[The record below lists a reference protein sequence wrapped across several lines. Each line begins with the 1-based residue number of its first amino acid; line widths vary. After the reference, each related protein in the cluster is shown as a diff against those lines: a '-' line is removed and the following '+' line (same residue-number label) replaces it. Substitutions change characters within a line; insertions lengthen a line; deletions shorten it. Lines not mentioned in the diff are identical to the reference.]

1 MKRYPTTLIIAGS
14 DSCGGAGIQADIKT
28 CSAIG
33 VYAATAITAITA
45 QNTMGVIDIQPITPD
60 IVSKQIKAVLDDL
73 IIDSIKIGMLCNV
86 DIVKAVANALNGID
100 IPIITDPVMV
110 STSGHK
116 LLSDEAIDAVIKYIF
131 PLSEIV
137 TPNLHEASLL
147 SGINIVSSD
156 DIMEAAHMI
165 LNRNS
170 GAVLIKGGHFTNN
183 LSTDTFIDNHREVN
197 RYSSPRYDTHNTHGT
212 GCTLS
217 SAIAAY
223 RAKGYN
229 LPEAIAHAKE
239 FVTQAIIHSSDVFAG
254 HGHGVLN
261 HAFSPQPLSIINMG
275 TSINSTD

>member
-14 DSCGGAGIQADIKT
+14 DSSGGAGIQADIKT

-33 VYAATAITAITA
+33 VYASTAITAITA

-60 IVSKQIKAVLDDL
+60 IVTKQIKAVLDDL
-73 IIDSIKIGMLCNV
+73 IIDSIKIGMLCNAS
-86 DIVKAVANALNGID
+86 IVKAVADALNGID

-116 LLSDEAIDAVIKYIF
+116 LLSDDAIDAVVKYIF

-147 SGINIVSSD
+147 SGMDIVQPD
-156 DIMEAAHMI
+156 DIIEAAHKT
-165 LNRNS
+165 LSKGCR
-170 GAVLIKGGHFTNN
+170 AVLMKGGHFDNL
-183 LSTDTFIDNHREVN
+183 LSTDTLIDNNLQVN
-197 RYSSPRYDTHNTHGT
+197 HYSSPRYTTHNTHGT

-229 LPEAIAHAKE
+229 LQEATARAKE
-239 FVTQAIIHSSDVFAG
+239 FVTQAIAHGSDVFAG
-254 HGHGVLN
+254 RGHGALN
-261 HAFSPQPLSIINMG
+261 HAFAPQPLSIINM
-275 TSINSTD
+275 